1 MDPDSVAGAGTDRI
15 SAAHSY
21 FVNQLSMWV
30 DDLPAGEED
39 EYFDALRDTIYGRQP
54 ARCRRPRVELRLG
67 EAQSVMLRNPHGAT
81 IVRRPEEPR
90 PRTARTLHAV

>member
-39 EYFDALRDTIYGRQP
+39 EYFDALRDTIYEQLLMVVIELQP
-54 ARCRRPRVELRLG
+54 G
-67 EAQSVMLRNPHGAT
+67 GNPQDVDVHESSCGW
-81 IVRRPEEPR
+81 VRSNP
-90 PRTARTLHAV
+90 